1 MGTMISFPCA
11 TGGTAQGYLAESKK
25 AKAPSVVVIQE
36 WWGLQGQIK
45 ATCDRFAEAGFT
57 ALAPDLFGGKII
69 PYHDSKAAGAEMGS
83 LDFKAATE
91 QQVRGALQHLKA
103 RSAKAGL
110 TGFCMGG
117 AP

>member
-1 MGTMISFPCA
+1 MGTM
-11 TGGTAQGYLAESKK
+11 
-25 AKAPSVVVIQE
+25 
-36 WWGLQGQIK
+36 
-45 ATCDRFAEAGFT
+45 
-57 ALAPDLFGGKII
+57 II